1 MGYVRCRT
9 SVCQGCPTFDGGRSP
24 TFVGVKV
31 PTFGG
36 GVGRGWVHIV
46 VVLVLKSNSDGESRG
61 SGLAGFAGVGKPHKR
76 VLIVGELLRVLG
88 VVGPRGCVES
98 QCGVA
103 GSLSRWCV
111 MDWLVCDQRM
121 YG

>member
-1 MGYVRCRT
+1 M
-9 SVCQGCPTFDGGRSP
+9 
-24 TFVGVKV
+24 
-31 PTFGG
+31 
-36 GVGRGWVHIV
+36 HIV

-103 GSLSRWCV
+103 AATW
-111 MDWLVCDQRM
+111 
-121 YG
+121 